1 MANTPLV
8 KQLAHWVQS
17 FDPIHIPLDVKAQAG
32 LLVLDSFGCALAAL
46 DEDTAHAARRTIN
59 NLGGKEECT
68 VIGSNQKTSVTNAV
82 LMNGVLIRILDLN
95 DFLQGSNGAGHPS
108 DNIAVAL
115 SMTERQRRSGPD
127 MLAAIILGYELY
139 GRIRDLADQESPWDH
154 VTASGLVAPVIAGRL
169 LGLDEEKMAHALAF
183 GAAHCH
189 ALRAVRG
196 GQLSAA
202 KSLAN
207 AIVAQTATLGTL
219 LAAEGLTGPMKVL
232 EGSFGLG
239 EAIFP
244 GADLN
249 SLVAPLGGHF
259 RIMDTSIKAY
269 PCIGTAQTVVAAAI
283 QAKQD
288 LKNPLAEVERIEV
301 RMADTPFVSGQVNN
315 PERRTP
321 ASRETADHSF
331 PFLVAVA
338 LVDGE
343 LTPRQFHGQ
352 RWLDPSIRAIME
364 RITVE
369 TDPSLNMYIPASF
382 PAVIRI
388 TKTDHTSRTIEVP
401 YAPGHPRNRLT
412 AAGVA
417 AKFHGCAEGT
427 VSESLRKAIVSEVQ
441 GLDVLPNLDGLMH
454 LLSNS
459 PTLRQAQGERTKT

>member
-8 KQLAHWVQS
+8 KQVAHWVQS
-17 FDPIHIPLDVKAQAG
+17 FDPIHIPKEVKAQAG
-32 LLVLDSFGCALAAL
+32 LLVLDSLGCALAAL
-46 DEDTAHAARRTIN
+46 DEETAHATRRAVDG
-59 NLGGKEECT
+59 LGGKEECT
-68 VIGSNQKTSVTNAV
+68 IIGSNQKTSVTNAV
-82 LMNGVLIRILDLN
+82 LMNGALIRTLDLN
-95 DFLQGSNGAGHPS
+95 DFLQGANGAGHPS

-115 SMTERQRRSGPD
+115 AMTERQGGSGAD

-139 GRIRDLADQESPWDH
+139 GRIRDLATEESPWDH

-189 ALRAVRG
+189 ALRSVRG

-207 AIVAQTATLGTL
+207 AIVTQTATLGTL

-232 EGSFGLG
+232 EGSYGLG

-259 RIMDTSIKAY
+259 RIMDASIKAY
-269 PCIGTAQTVVAAAI
+269 PCIGTAQTAVAAAI

-288 LKNPLAEVERIEV
+288 LKNPLAEIERIEIF
-301 RMADTPFVSGQVNN
+301 MADTPFVSGQVNN
-315 PERRTP
+315 PERRMP

-338 LVDGE
+338 LLDGM

-352 RWLDPSIRAIME
+352 RWLDPSIRTLME
-364 RITVE
+364 RITIQ
-369 TDPSLNMYIPASF
+369 TDPSLNTYIPASF
-382 PAVIRI
+382 PAVIKI
-388 TKTDHTSRTIEVP
+388 AKTDHTSHTVEVP

-412 AAGVA
+412 ASGVA
-417 AKFHGCAEGT
+417 AKFHSCAERT
-427 VSESLRKAIVSEVQ
+427 LSEPLRNAIVSEVA
-441 GLDVLPNLDGLMH
+441 NLDGLPHLDRLMH
-454 LLSNS
+454 LLAKPVSGRN
-459 PTLRQAQGERTKT
+459 